1 MIYTKSCLIKKLTFV
16 LFISILSAGNC
27 FADDWKSQII
37 DQLNTGSINVQD
49 PSGNTVLS
57 HNENKLMVPASIL
70 KIATAD
76 AILSNL
82 GENFHIQ
89 TDFYLTEDNYL
100 GIKGFGDPTLVS
112 ESLSLIAKQL
122 KKQLELQ
129 SNTMLKGFWL
139 DTSYFK
145 SRLNIHGQS
154 NSNNPY
160 DSSVGAL
167 VANYN
172 TIHIYKSKS
181 GKISSAEPQT
191 PLTPTAVLLA
201 KKLSPGKHRVNI
213 GKNNK
218 LALRYFSELLQFF
231 LKKEGIDIPVNIV
244 NKAIPVNSK
253 KLIVHHSQPVS
264 EIIRS
269 LFSYS
274 NNLIANQLL
283 IILGG
288 IKMGEPAD
296 LDKGK
301 QILTEFLLNII
312 GINNFTMEEGS
323 GLSRRNQFSANQ
335 IMSVL
340 LHFKPYQYLLR
351 VDNDHFQAKTGTLK
365 GVSTYAGYMISPDG
379 GSYPFVI
386 MLNETRRWNE
396 RNKLANI
403 MYKGLFK

>member
-1 MIYTKSCLIKKLTFV
+1 MIYTKSYLIKKLTFV

-27 FADDWKSQII
+27 FADNWKSQII
-37 DQLNTGSINVQD
+37 KQLNTGSINVQD
-49 PSGNTVLS
+49 PSGNTILS

-82 GENFHIQ
+82 GENYRIK
-89 TDFYLTEDNYL
+89 TEFYLTEDNYL

-112 ESLSLIAKQL
+112 ESLELIAKQL
-122 KKQLELQ
+122 KKQLEIQ
-129 SNTMLKGFWL
+129 PAKKLKGFWL
-139 DTSYFK
+139 DTSFFAPHLK
-145 SRLNIHGQS
+145 VHGQS

-218 LALRYFSELLQFF
+218 LALHYFSELLQFF
-231 LKKEGIDIPVNIV
+231 LQEEGIDISVNII

-253 KLIVHHSQPVS
+253 KLMVHHSQPVS
-264 EIIRS
+264 EIISS

-288 IKMGEPAD
+288 IKKGEPAD

-301 QILTEFLLNII
+301 QVLTEFLLNII
-312 GINNFTMEEGS
+312 GINNFILEEGS
-323 GLSRRNQFSANQ
+323 GLSRKNQFTAAQ

-340 LHFKPYQYLLR
+340 IHFKPYQYLLR
-351 VDNDHFQAKTGTLK
+351 VDNGHFQAKTGTLK
-365 GVSTYAGYMISPDG
+365 GISTYAGYMLSPDG
-379 GSYPFVI
+379 GNYPFVI
-386 MLNETRRWNE
+386 MLNKARLGNG
-396 RNKLANI
+396 RNKVAN
-403 MYKGLFK
+403 MLYKGVFK